1 MPAIECKI
9 MEFDL
14 KTIQNEELVRAL
26 QCLQDVLT
34 QTACGNRL
42 SIVYSGG
49 LDSRFLS
56 FFASKCGLVVE
67 LLHASAAHVSQTESK
82 EAVAR
87 AQAMGLNVRVVQP
100 PLPTPQELAVAG
112 RDRCYVCKR
121 SIFSFL
127 KKEAT
132 APLCDGSNASD
143 ALVFRPGSR
152 AIKELGVHTPLAD
165 AGLTKPMIR
174 AAAALLGLPDPQQPA
189 QPCLLT
195 RFDYGDAPDA
205 RRLRLTQQVEDF
217 LSELPELKAGFRLR
231 WLGDQPLLHVASA
244 NRFSSKELGGIQ
256 TRLTERFSE
265 LGPIHIEVMDNL
277 SGWFDRRREL
287 SVS

>member
-1 MPAIECKI
+1 MAAN
-9 MEFDL
+9 M
-14 KTIQNEELVRAL
+14 IQNEEIERAL
-26 QCLQDVLT
+26 QRLRDALKN
-34 QTACGNRL
+34 TAENNRL
-42 SIVYSGG
+42 CIAYSGG
-49 LDSRFLS
+49 LDSRFLA
-56 FFASKCGLVVE
+56 FFASKCGLKVE
-67 LLHASAAHVSQTESK
+67 LLHASAAHVSPSESQN
-82 EAVAR
+82 AVDR
-87 AQAMGLNVRVVQP
+87 AQAMGLTVRVVHP
-100 PLPTPQELAVAG
+100 PLPSPEALAAAG
-112 RDRCYVCKR
+112 RSRCYVCKR

-127 KKEAT
+127 QKQAP

-189 QPCLLT
+189 RPCLLT

-217 LSELPELKAGFRLR
+217 LSELPELRAGFRLR

-256 TRLTERFSE
+256 TRLTESFPE
-265 LGPIHIEVMDNL
+265 LGSVHIEVMDNL
-277 SGWFDRRREL
+277 SGWFDRRSRRIRPG
-287 SVS
+287 S

>member
-1 MPAIECKI
+1 M
-9 MEFDL
+9 
-14 KTIQNEELVRAL
+14 
-26 QCLQDVLT
+26 
-34 QTACGNRL
+34 
-42 SIVYSGG
+42 
-49 LDSRFLS
+49 
-56 FFASKCGLVVE
+56 
-67 LLHASAAHVSQTESK
+67 
-82 EAVAR
+82 
-87 AQAMGLNVRVVQP
+87 
-100 PLPTPQELAVAG
+100 
-112 RDRCYVCKR
+112 
-121 SIFSFL
+121 
-127 KKEAT
+127 
-132 APLCDGSNASD
+132 
-143 ALVFRPGSR
+143 
-152 AIKELGVHTPLAD
+152 HTPLAD

-189 QPCLLT
+189 RPCLLT

-205 RRLRLTQQVEDF
+205 RRLSLTQQVEDF

-244 NRFSSKELGGIQ
+244 NGFSSEELRAIQ